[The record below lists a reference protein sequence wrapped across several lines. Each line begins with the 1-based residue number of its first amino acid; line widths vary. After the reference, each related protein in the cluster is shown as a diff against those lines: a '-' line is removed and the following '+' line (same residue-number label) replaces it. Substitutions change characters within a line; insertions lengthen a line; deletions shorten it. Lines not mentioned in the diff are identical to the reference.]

1 MRRSDR
7 SRVSPRSR
15 SGAWSLAP
23 RWRAVR
29 RGAIALGPG
38 KADLLEAIAVSGS
51 ISAAARAL
59 GMSYRRAWVLVA
71 TMNGCFARP
80 LVATTSRRS
89 AGAALTPDG
98 RAVLDLYR
106 RIEAK
111 SLAAARADIAAL
123 RRRLRA
129 T

>member
-1 MRRSDR
+1 MRRTR
-7 SRVSPRSR
+7 GKRASPRAR
-15 SGAWSLAP
+15 AAAWTIAP

-38 KADLLEAIAVSGS
+38 KADLLEAIAASGS
-51 ISAAARAL
+51 ISAAARSL

-71 TMNGCFARP
+71 TMNGCFVRP
-80 LVATTSRRS
+80 LVATTSRRR
-89 AGAALTPDG
+89 AGAALTPGG

-111 SLAAARADIAAL
+111 SVVSARADIASL
-123 RRRLRA
+123 RRRLRPA
-129 T
+129 

>member
-1 MRRSDR
+1 MRRR
-7 SRVSPRSR
+7 RTTAAPGWR
-15 SGAWSLAP
+15 LAP
-23 RWRAVR
+23 RWRAL
-29 RGAIALGPG
+29 RGGRVALGPG
-38 KADLLEAIAVSGS
+38 KADLLEAIAASGS
-51 ISAAARAL
+51 ISAAARSL

-71 TMNGCFARP
+71 TMNGCFVRP

-123 RRRLRA
+123 RRRLRS
-129 T
+129 